1 MIIRFDLFDNLEA
14 NWSVW
19 MNGAVIVKYVDIC
32 RLNGEPRVLLG
43 PQFAYREYL
52 EQIETLVYQYCH
64 IGQ

>member
-1 MIIRFDLFDNLEA
+1 
-14 NWSVW
+14 
-19 MNGAVIVKYVDIC
+19 MNGTVIVKYVDIC